1 MKNFLTIIL
10 NRFKTVGID
19 YLMEVIVG
27 SVTEYRRAR
36 REGHFDTFRP
46 TQNVH
51 NKEQEKH
58 NYHDYENQQE

>member
-1 MKNFLTIIL
+1 MKNFFTIIL

-36 REGHFDTFRP
+36 REGQFDTFRKNP
-46 TQNVH
+46 NIHDQERD
-51 NKEQEKH
+51 NK
-58 NYHDYENQQE
+58 YTDYENR